1 MILIQDASV
10 QFRAEEAS
18 WMEPIYGPKLL
29 LCLTLR
35 TNSDGCSSFLQG
47 FWANSIML
55 LVSCSSTVWA
65 QHEPVFMMVKWCTYN
80 EWCSKAQKY
89 LFPVS

>member
-1 MILIQDASV
+1 MCKHIDFPKKKNKKKNTMMILIQDASV

-18 WMEPIYGPKLL
+18 WMGPIYGPKLL

-47 FWANSIML
+47 F
-55 LVSCSSTVWA
+55 
-65 QHEPVFMMVKWCTYN
+65 
-80 EWCSKAQKY
+80 
-89 LFPVS
+89 

>member
-1 MILIQDASV
+1 MCKHIDFPKKKNTMMILIQDASV

-47 FWANSIML
+47 F
-55 LVSCSSTVWA
+55 
-65 QHEPVFMMVKWCTYN
+65 
-80 EWCSKAQKY
+80 
-89 LFPVS
+89 